1 MLFWWRFS
9 KKCLVTIKKVCI
21 FARVITINKAMRKVL
36 LTIIF
41 IMMASVVKAQNGKLF
56 NTDNGLSSSFVG
68 DIYQDHDGFLWIP
81 TRNGLNRYDG
91 YNFKVFKKGQP
102 GCDGLMSNYINTVRQ
117 SRNKV
122 LYIGTQRGVQTYTN
136 DKFENVALINSD
148 GESVISFVSC
158 LAERKDGT
166 MVIATSGNGLFATT
180 GKNEAHTIMPLKD
193 LISIRKVFES
203 SDNTLWVITEDKG
216 VVTLKDKKRHSYF
229 NNEELK
235 MSAMAICEDEHGC
248 IFIGTYS
255 YGLFVKG
262 KGEKAFRH
270 VDNTENMRIQALHV
284 ARNGHILIGLDGNGM
299 AILNPKNMQITWNP
313 FYSHDINLPRTKVN
327 GFVEDN
333 SGNLWFSMLQK
344 GVFMQPVQYLG
355 FGYTG
360 VKMGNRNMIGD
371 CCVSSTLID
380 SRGRSWV
387 GTDKDGVYVLDTN
400 HQLIAHITD
409 MPSTILSLAE
419 DKTGKIWAGAYVHGL
434 GYIDPNTLLY
444 NKVDLAGIKHL
455 NIFDIKPDFRGNL
468 WVATMGHGLLRYN
481 ISDGSTKIYKADE
494 DATNKRKKNALIN
507 GYINQLALSKDQ
519 QRLYVATTMGLCC
532 LDIGRDSWV
541 TTFGENVK
549 HYGTNIRSVTET
561 SGKYLWYGS
570 NDKGLAKRTLANGE
584 IRVFTEN
591 DGLPDM
597 GIASIIMD
605 KDNNLWVGTDHGLC
619 LMEEKTGKVKYCFYV
634 DDGLQSNEFSDR
646 ASSLGGD
653 GSLLFGGVGG
663 ITWFK
668 PRDIKMAK
676 WQAKVQLTNLVVNG
690 IPVSTGSKSGSYT
703 VTDTSV
709 MMSNKFELAPD
720 DNTFSIQL
728 STLTYDAPEHIA
740 YSYSIN
746 GEEWKTLPTGQN
758 EINFSHLPPGKY
770 KFRIKAIKNNME
782 SEIKEFNINIHAP
795 WYRTTLAYLLY
806 IALVIYG
813 IYLYVKDRKR
823 KEQDRL
829 KMQAHIHAEE
839 MNEAKIKFFMN
850 ISHEIRTPM
859 TLIMA
864 PLMSLIKE
872 DHDPQRTG
880 AYMTIKRNA
889 DRIVHLV
896 SQIMDLR
903 KIEKGM
909 MKMRM
914 RETDLIG
921 FVNDICYM
929 FEYQAKAKKIKF
941 KFIHEDEKLPVW
953 IDLTNFD
960 KVLVNLLSNAFK
972 YTPTDGEVSI
982 TVSHD
987 DNNVSIAVRDTGEG
1001 IPKDK
1006 ISKIF
1011 ERFYQSETYTNN
1023 RHLGTGI
1030 GLDLTNSL
1038 VLLHHGTITAKNN
1051 EDGPGA
1057 TFTVTIPLGNN
1068 HLMPDEIA
1076 IVNENKEEQEK
1087 PVEEILK
1094 ESYNF
1099 EKEEQELSANNNAQN
1114 TSKRTKPMLVI
1125 VEDDIEIQQYLAQEL
1140 KSSFK
1145 ISTYGNGQDA
1155 LTGILKDM
1163 PDIVMSDIMMPIM
1176 DGNTLCAKLK
1186 NNIRTNMIPVV
1197 LLTAKSSDEDK
1208 LEGLETGADAYIVK
1222 PFNLDIL
1229 KRTLLN
1235 LVASRNMM
1243 RNKMEGMESQDKNV
1257 ENLDMQTADDKLME
1271 KVMKVIN
1278 ANMNNADLSI
1288 DAIAKEVGLSRVH
1301 FYRKMKTLTNQS
1313 PHNFLRNIRMKQAAR
1328 LFDDGHQNV
1337 NDVMYAVGY
1346 NNASSFSVAFKAVYG
1361 MAPREYIKIRN

>member
-1 MLFWWRFS
+1 M
-9 KKCLVTIKKVCI
+9 KKRLVTIKKVCI
-21 FARVITINKAMRKVL
+21 FALVITIKKAMRKTLITL
-36 LTIIF
+36 LYIWV
-41 IMMASVVKAQNGKLF
+41 ASIAYAQNGKLF
-56 NTDNGLSSSFVG
+56 NTDNGLSSSFVNG
-68 DIYQDHDGFLWIP
+68 IYQDHDGFLWIS

-91 YNFKVFKKGQP
+91 YNFKVFKRGQS
-102 GCDGLMSNYINTVRQ
+102 GCDGMMSNYVNTVRQ
-117 SRNKV
+117 SRDKI

-136 DKFENVALINSD
+136 DKFQNVELINSI
-148 GESVISFVSC
+148 GESVISFVRC
-158 LAERKDGT
+158 LAERKDGS
-166 MVIATSGNGLFATT
+166 MVIATSGNGIFATS
-180 GKNEAHTIMPLKD
+180 GKNKAHTIMPLKD

-203 SDNTLWVITEDKG
+203 SDNTLWVLTEDKG
-216 VVTLKDKKRHSYF
+216 VVTLKDKTRRSYF
-229 NNEELK
+229 DNEELR
-235 MSAMAICEDEHGC
+235 MSLMDICEDKHGC
-248 IFIGTYS
+248 IFVGTYS

-262 KGEKAFRH
+262 KNEKTFRH
-270 VDNTENMRIQALHV
+270 VDNTESMRIQALHV
-284 ARNGHILIGLDGNGM
+284 SRNGQILIGLDGNGM
-299 AILNPKNMQITWNP
+299 AILNPKNMHITWNP
-313 FYSHDINLPRTKVN
+313 FYSHAINLPRTKVN

-344 GVFMQPVQYLG
+344 GVFMQPIQYMG

-360 VKMGNRNMIGD
+360 VKMGNRNLIGD

-380 SRGRSWV
+380 SKGRSWV
-387 GTDKDGVYVLDTN
+387 GTDNDGVYVLDDKHN
-400 HQLIAHITD
+400 LIAHITD

-419 DKTGKIWAGAYVHGL
+419 DKEGKIWAGAYVHGL
-434 GYIDPNTLLY
+434 GYIDPNTLIY
-444 NKVDLAGIKHL
+444 NKVELAGIKRL
-455 NIFDIKPDFRGNL
+455 NIFDIKPDSRGNL
-468 WVATMGHGLLRYN
+468 WIATMGHGLLRYN
-481 ISDGSTKIYKADE
+481 IGDGTTQIYKADE
-494 DATNKRKKNALIN
+494 KATGKHKKNALVN

-532 LDIGRDSWV
+532 LDISRKSWV
-541 TTFGENVK
+541 TTFGENVI
-549 HYGTNIRSVTET
+549 HYGTNIRSVAET
-561 SGKYLWYGS
+561 SGKYLWYGFD
-570 NDKGLAKRTLANGE
+570 DKGLGRITLANNE
-584 IRVFTEN
+584 IKVFTESH
-591 DGLPDM
+591 GLPNM

-605 KDNNLWVGTDHGLC
+605 KDNNLWIGTDQGLC
-619 LMEEKTGKVKYCFYV
+619 LMEEKTGNVKYCFYV

-646 ASSLGGD
+646 ASSVGGD
-653 GSLLFGGVGG
+653 GSLLFGGVSG

-668 PRDIKMAK
+668 PRDIKMRK
-676 WQAKVQLTNLVVNG
+676 WQSKVHLTNLVVNG

-703 VTDTSV
+703 VTDTPV
-709 MMSNKFELAPD
+709 MTSERFELAPV

-746 GEEWKTLPTGQN
+746 NEEWKTLPTGQN
-758 EINFSHLPPGKY
+758 EINFSHLPPGIY
-770 KFRIKAIKNNME
+770 KFRIKAKKNNTE
-782 SEIKEFNINIHAP
+782 SEIKEFSIHIHTP
-795 WYRTTLAYLLY
+795 WYQSTLTYLIY
-806 IALVIYG
+806 IALVMYG
-813 IYLYVKDRKR
+813 IYLYVQTRKR
-823 KEQDRL
+823 KEQDKL
-829 KMQAHIHAEE
+829 KIQAHIHVEE
-839 MNEAKIKFFMN
+839 MNEAKIKFFIN

-864 PLMSLIKE
+864 PLMSLIKD

-909 MKMRM
+909 MRMRM

-921 FVNDICYM
+921 FLNDICYM
-929 FEYQAKAKKIKF
+929 FEYQAKVKKIKF

-960 KVLVNLLSNAFK
+960 KVVVNLLSNAFK
-972 YTPTDGEVSI
+972 YTPTNGEVNI

-987 DNNVSIAVRDTGEG
+987 NQNVSIAVHDTGEG

-1006 ISKIF
+1006 VSKIF

-1076 IVNENKEEQEK
+1076 IVNEDKEEQEK
-1087 PVEEILK
+1087 HVEDILK
-1094 ESYNF
+1094 ESYDF
-1099 EKEEQELSANNNAQN
+1099 EKEEQELSANKDVQN
-1114 TSKRTKPMLVI
+1114 TAKRPKPLLAI

-1145 ISTYGNGQDA
+1145 ITTYGNGQDA
-1155 LTGILKDM
+1155 LTGILKDL
-1163 PDIVMSDIMMPIM
+1163 PDIVLSDVMMPIM
-1176 DGNTLCAKLK
+1176 DGNTLCAKIK
-1186 NNIRTNMIPVV
+1186 HNIRTNMIPVV
-1197 LLTAKSSDEDK
+1197 LLTAKSNDEDK

-1229 KRTLLN
+1229 RRTLQN
-1235 LVASRNMM
+1235 LVATRNIM
-1243 RNKMEGMESQDKNV
+1243 RNKMGGMESQEKKV
-1257 ENLDMQTADDKLME
+1257 ENLDIQTADDKLME
-1271 KVMKVIN
+1271 RVMKVIN

-1288 DAIAKEVGLSRVH
+1288 DYIAKEVGLSRVH

-1328 LFDDGHQNV
+1328 LFDEGHQNV

-1361 MAPREYIKIRN
+1361 VSPREYIKN